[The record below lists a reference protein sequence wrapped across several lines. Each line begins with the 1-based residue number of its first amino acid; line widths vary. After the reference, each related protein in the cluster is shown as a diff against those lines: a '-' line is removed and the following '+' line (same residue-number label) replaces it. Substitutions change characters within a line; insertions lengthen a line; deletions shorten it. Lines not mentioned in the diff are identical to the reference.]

1 MQLDLLSVGTN
12 AKTVKSD
19 KGGVYL
25 TAILYMAPAVQVAR
39 INICPL
45 SELAECRTAC
55 LYTAGR
61 GAFNNVQAARIR
73 KTELWRDDRPGFLD
87 MLRNDLNRFESY
99 CIKRD
104 LVPAVRLNGT
114 SDIPFEKH
122 GIIESF
128 PSIQFYDY
136 TKTYSR
142 LNNPQPDNYYL
153 LLSFSNASSV
163 YARHIETTAKNTG
176 ANIAVVFR
184 SDPPARFLNRTVING
199 DLDDLR
205 FLDPPNSIVA
215 LSAKGQAKK
224 DVSGFVID

>member
-1 MQLDLLSVGTN
+1 MKLDLLSVGTN

-25 TAILYMAPAVQVAR
+25 TAILYMAPAVQVSG
-39 INICPL
+39 INLCPL
-45 SELAECRTAC
+45 SDMAKCRTAC

-61 GAFNNVQAARIR
+61 GAFHNVQSARIR
-73 KTELWRDDRPGFLD
+73 KTVLWRDNRAAFLD
-87 MLRNDLNRFESY
+87 ALRSDLSRFQSY

-104 LVPAVRLNGT
+104 LIPAVRLNGT
-114 SDIPFEKH
+114 SDIPWEKH
-122 GIIESF
+122 GIIDEF
-128 PSIQFYDY
+128 PGIQYYDY

-142 LNNPQPDNYYL
+142 LNNPQPANYYL
-153 LLSFSNASSV
+153 LLSYSNASNV
-163 YARHIETTAKNTG
+163 YAKHIETTAKNTG

-184 SDPPARFLNRTVING
+184 SNPPATYLDRTVING

-215 LSAKGQAKK
+215 LSAKGKAKK
-224 DVSGFVID
+224 DTSGFVID

>member
-1 MQLDLLSVGTN
+1 MQLKLLSVGTN

-25 TAILYMAPAVQVAR
+25 TAILYMAPAVQVAG

-73 KTELWRDDRPGFLD
+73 KTELWRDNRAAFLD
-87 MLRNDLNRFESY
+87 ALRSDLNKFETY
-99 CIKRD
+99 CIDRD
-104 LVPAVRLNGT
+104 LIPAVRLNGT
-114 SDIPFEKH
+114 SDIPWEKH
-122 GIIESF
+122 GIIDEY
-128 PSIQFYDY
+128 PGIQFYDY

-142 LNNPQPDNYYL
+142 LNNPQPSNYYL
-153 LLSFSNASSV
+153 LLSYSMASV
-163 YARHIETTAKNTG
+163 EYAQHIETTAKNTG
-176 ANIAVVFR
+176 TNIAVVFR
-184 SDPPARFLNRTVING
+184 SDPPATYLDRTVING

-205 FLDPPNSIVA
+205 FLDAPNSIVA

-224 DVSGFVID
+224 DISGFVID

>member
-1 MQLDLLSVGTN
+1 MKLDLLSVGTN

-19 KGGVYL
+19 KQGVYL
-25 TAILYMAPAVQVAR
+25 TAILYLAPAVQVDN
-39 INICPL
+39 INLCPL
-45 SELAECRTAC
+45 SDMANCRTAC

-61 GAFNNVQAARIR
+61 GAFNNVQSARIR
-73 KTELWRDDRPGFLD
+73 KTEFWRDDREGFID
-87 MLRNDLNRFESY
+87 TLRNDLNRFQAY

-104 LVPAVRLNGT
+104 LIPTVRLNGT

-122 GIIESF
+122 GIIEEF
-128 PSIQFYDY
+128 QDIQFYDY
-136 TKTYSR
+136 TKTYNR
-142 LNNPQPDNYYL
+142 LNNPQPSNYYL
-153 LLSFSNASSV
+153 LLSYSKASSV
-163 YARHIETTAKNTG
+163 YAGHIETTSKNTG

-184 SDPPARFLNRTVING
+184 STPPDTYLNRNVING

-224 DVSGFVID
+224 DTSGFVVD

>member
-1 MQLDLLSVGTN
+1 MHLDLLSVGTN

-19 KGGVYL
+19 KQGVYL
-25 TAILYMAPAVQVAR
+25 TAILYMAPAVQVTG

-45 SELAECRTAC
+45 SAMAECRAAC

-73 KTELWRDDRPGFLD
+73 KTEYWRDDRAGFLD
-87 MLRNDLNRFESY
+87 ALRNDLNRFEAY

-122 GIIESF
+122 GIIDEN
-128 PSIQFYDY
+128 PGIQFYDY
-136 TKTYSR
+136 TKTYNR
-142 LNNPQPDNYYL
+142 LSNPQPANYYL
-153 LLSFSNASSV
+153 LLSYSMASIE

-176 ANIAVVFR
+176 TNIAVVFR
-184 SDPPARFLNRTVING
+184 SNPPATYLGRTVING

-224 DVSGFVID
+224 DTSGFVID